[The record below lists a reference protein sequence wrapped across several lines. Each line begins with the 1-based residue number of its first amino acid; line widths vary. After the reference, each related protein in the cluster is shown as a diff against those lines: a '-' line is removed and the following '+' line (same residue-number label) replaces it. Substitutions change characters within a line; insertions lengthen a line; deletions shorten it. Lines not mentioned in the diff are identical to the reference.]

1 MSQMVSLFPVLL
13 QQGWRIMCTVK
24 EESDDSPA
32 RDVAKA
38 ILQILADYTV
48 NCQRGGPM
56 SWENAEGFLPTIM
69 SFNKTLGVLPDLG
82 EELALQH
89 LNGLCLNIPQI
100 YLLGA
105 EVRISSD
112 GLVHNDIL
120 GVPDEVVWDYG
131 EALRQIAVDQNLAH
145 IRFIRLADL
154 LEHPRSTK
162 EFYVAHASRLRR
174 EPTLRFQDPSFDPRE
189 AINADMDLLLTS
201 TPPPSRPSAGTMCA
215 SPSTSKTK
223 FSTCVVRIENAADGG
238 ARLIPVIDR
247 LLYDYWVCL
256 RLAWEV
262 GDVLVNDNTAMLH
275 TRTAY

>member
-1 MSQMVSLFPVLL
+1 
-13 QQGWRIMCTVK
+13 MCTVK

-38 ILQILADYTV
+38 ILQVLADYTV

-69 SFNKTLGVLPDLG
+69 SFDKTLGVLPDLG

-89 LNGLCLNIPQI
+89 LNGLCLNITQI
-100 YLLGA
+100 YLPGA
-105 EVRISSD
+105 EVRISSE

-162 EFYVAHASRLRR
+162 EFYVTHASRLRR
-174 EPTLRFQDPSFDPRE
+174 ELTLRFQDPSFDPRE
-189 AINADMDLLLTS
+189 AINADMDLLLTYRGYIKFL
-201 TPPPSRPSAGTMCA
+201 TKDLAHRPKLAKSERARVEEISQTARRMLARGQIYASAIKAQRGDY
-215 SPSTSKTK
+215 
-223 FSTCVVRIENAADGG
+223 NAADGG

-247 LLYDYWVCL
+247 LLYDYRVCL
-256 RLAWEV
+256 RLA
-262 GDVLVNDNTAMLH
+262 
-275 TRTAY
+275 